1 MTPIINF
8 VIQPPSNFCWIQAA
22 LKSLLQRD
30 DSTSAFPSSVQ
41 EQHRPPLSQ
50 LVLLCTGNAPR
61 SGQSTNHK
69 QMMEITLAI
78 YTAHGKIRYQEQGV
92 VSTGLTAEQ
101 WAEHPA
107 EPEQPKGSKTA
118 K

>member
-1 MTPIINF
+1 
-8 VIQPPSNFCWIQAA
+8 
-22 LKSLLQRD
+22 
-30 DSTSAFPSSVQ
+30 
-41 EQHRPPLSQ
+41 
-50 LVLLCTGNAPR
+50 
-61 SGQSTNHK
+61 
-69 QMMEITLAI
+69 MEITLAI
-78 YTAHGKIRYQEQGV
+78 YTAHGKIWYQEQGV